1 VVDSSQSGTV
11 PRLIGVSGV
20 FQPANGQPPAV
31 GTVVTLSLYADQAG
45 GPLLWQEIQTVTV
58 DHEGRFTLLLGATRP
73 DGVPL
78 DLFASGE
85 ARWLGMQFAGV
96 GEVERPRT
104 QITSVPY
111 ALRASDA
118 ATLGGRPP
126 SAYLLAPTGGSGE
139 NRAAGAAGTVS
150 ASSASAMDV
159 VLAGT
164 PNYLAKYLDGDTV
177 ASSAVYEVGGT
188 VGIGTTSP
196 VDALHVKF
204 TNTGG
209 SATGLA
215 VQNLGNTATSYSGML
230 FYDQNGALG
239 QFQGFNNVTHEYRI
253 NNIASAGSINFMLG
267 SSSKFLVAS
276 NGNIGIGTTIPAGS
290 LEVSRTGS
298 AAVMLETVYTNGNPN
313 ANAFMLTR
321 FANGTP
327 AAPAAVQSGDIIGA
341 WLGSGYGATQFG
353 SPTAGMA
360 VLAQENWTDTA
371 QGSSTGF
378 FSTAIGSNQSQ
389 LHMAV
394 LPSGNVGIG
403 DLSSPGSTPSGDRLQ
418 VFGDIRVGDSGTNG
432 CVKNFAGTQ
441 LTGTCPSDRRLKKN
455 ITPFGSVL
463 DQVAALQPV
472 HFDWRTTEFPDRHF
486 GESRTYGLIAQDVEE
501 VLPELVVTGKDGFK
515 AVDYTELPLL
525 TIQAVKELKAENDD
539 LKAQNHAL
547 KDRITEIERLIREM
561 RPASQR

>member
-1 VVDSSQSGTV
+1 M
-11 PRLIGVSGV
+11 
-20 FQPANGQPPAV
+20 
-31 GTVVTLSLYADQAG
+31 
-45 GPLLWQEIQTVTV
+45 

-126 SAYLLAPTGGSGE
+126 SAYLLAPTGASSE
-139 NRAAGAAGTVS
+139 NRAAGAA
-150 ASSASAMDV
+150 ARPARRR
-159 VLAGT
+159 
-164 PNYLAKYLDGDTV
+164 PRRDGCRDRRHPELSGQVPRPATRS

-276 NGNIGIGTTIPAGS
+276 NGNIGIGT
-290 LEVSRTGS
+290 
-298 AAVMLETVYTNGNPN
+298 
-313 ANAFMLTR
+313 R
-321 FANGTP
+321 FPRGR
-327 AAPAAVQSGDIIGA
+327 
-341 WLGSGYGATQFG
+341 W
-353 SPTAGMA
+353 
-360 VLAQENWTDTA
+360 
-371 QGSSTGF
+371 
-378 FSTAIGSNQSQ
+378 
-389 LHMAV
+389 
-394 LPSGNVGIG
+394 
-403 DLSSPGSTPSGDRLQ
+403 
-418 VFGDIRVGDSGTNG
+418 
-432 CVKNFAGTQ
+432 K
-441 LTGTCPSDRRLKKN
+441 
-455 ITPFGSVL
+455 
-463 DQVAALQPV
+463 
-472 HFDWRTTEFPDRHF
+472 
-486 GESRTYGLIAQDVEE
+486 
-501 VLPELVVTGKDGFK
+501 
-515 AVDYTELPLL
+515 
-525 TIQAVKELKAENDD
+525 
-539 LKAQNHAL
+539 
-547 KDRITEIERLIREM
+547 
-561 RPASQR
+561 